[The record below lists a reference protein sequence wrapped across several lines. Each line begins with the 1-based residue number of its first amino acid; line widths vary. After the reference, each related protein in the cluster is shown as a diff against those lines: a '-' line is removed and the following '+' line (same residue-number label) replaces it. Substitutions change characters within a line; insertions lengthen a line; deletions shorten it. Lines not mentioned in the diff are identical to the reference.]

1 MIIISFDDANPI
13 QWWVPLINYKG
24 QSVTGKAKQM
34 AENEAH
40 ESIKPF
46 HVFSTDQE
54 SASVNSYQNNSDKKK
69 KK

>member
-1 MIIISFDDANPI
+1 
-13 QWWVPLINYKG
+13 
-24 QSVTGKAKQM
+24 M

-69 KK
+69 KSELISVRHVLSIMNFNFSCAILEIISK

>member
-1 MIIISFDDANPI
+1 
-13 QWWVPLINYKG
+13 
-24 QSVTGKAKQM
+24 M

-69 KK
+69 KKWTNFGETRVEHHEFQFFLRNFRNNF